1 MGNLE
6 VLAQMDKRLKRLVE
20 SDVALQSLMKEGG
33 TGLEDPKTKAALALY
48 RDSFMALEGYG
59 RNVEKEAFQA
69 VMRDDAPALKA
80 LLARGVR
87 HALRNGGGQT
97 LLQLAQER
105 SKENCEQALV
115 EVGATS

>member
-33 TGLEDPKTKAALALY
+33 TGLEDPKAKAALALY
-48 RDSFMALEGYG
+48 RESFMALEGHG

-80 LLARGVR
+80 LLKLGVQLD
-87 HALRNGGGQT
+87 LRNGGGQT
-97 LLQLAQER
+97 LMQLARER
-105 SKENCEQALV
+105 MKDGCEQVLMEA
-115 EVGATS
+115 